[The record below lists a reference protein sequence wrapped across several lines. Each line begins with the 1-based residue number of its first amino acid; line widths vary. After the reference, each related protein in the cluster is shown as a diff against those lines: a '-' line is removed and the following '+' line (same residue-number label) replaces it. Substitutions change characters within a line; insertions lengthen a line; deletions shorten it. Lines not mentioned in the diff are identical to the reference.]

1 MQVKSA
7 GICGRISVKSAGICG
22 GEKLAGH
29 GQQRISTKSFSGS
42 GREVS
47 DPASAAQNDHL
58 SSISLTETSNENF
71 TLTHVK
77 LEQVHQQDG
86 KRPDLWHAEKNPLF
100 GEAEYE
106 GTGEESIPLKM
117 YFTAK
122 KQSAVIRRRTLI
134 SEAAQS
140 RMIGEEEAFED
151 RCKKLR
157 EQQQLLNNL
166 AATKIQSCYRAHAH
180 RRRLIAEKLLQNSHT
195 QADWDTKCPQTESI
209 MAVIAEQQAAQ
220 ANAYAKAKKII

>member
-29 GQQRISTKSFSGS
+29 GQQRISTQSFSGS

-47 DPASAAQNDHL
+47 DPSSAAQNDHL

-140 RMIGEEEAFED
+140 RMIGEEQAFED
-151 RCKKLR
+151 RCKRLR
-157 EQQQLLNNL
+157 EQP
-166 AATKIQSCYRAHAH
+166 I
-180 RRRLIAEKLLQNSHT
+180 
-195 QADWDTKCPQTESI
+195 
-209 MAVIAEQQAAQ
+209 
-220 ANAYAKAKKII
+220 